1 MKKTVL
7 LLLMFT
13 ILLPSCSSD
22 DDTSSGPDVDAI
34 DDTNDDD
41 NTNVD
46 DNDDDGDQN
55 DNTTSR
61 AIRVVLPEGSTFDL
75 TTTTIMSFL
84 EEFSVDAEGNA
95 MANISEGERSLVI
108 LQDADENPIMMGQL
122 NSDQL
127 ELSIETTVETAL
139 YFGLGTIFLPEEVR
153 VQFDSGIRDLPGVN
167 TLVTQAEDIFVA
179 NPANFLAST
188 QFATVMQSFIG
199 GLDSDR
205 DFIDIRPVIN
215 TDAQDVRSGLNIEPA
230 DGPVNTI
237 SVANAYRRRA
247 HAFIY
252 KVASTDE
259 NNVETILINDVAA
272 EEANFAS
279 DVIVGPAA
287 GVNGFISTIT
297 NALRGKGVE
306 TFRKVSDSRDLP
318 LEDNENSAT
327 YKVRVVGPALTA
339 AQLTDIEEDKLR
351 QLEFETLGYDFVL
364 PIFLSIVDQQGLLE
378 DLDET
383 NFEPFIRALMLFAS
397 TVDPINEALNQGDF
411 AKALQEFINA
421 AVDGS
426 AAGLFGD
433 LTEAFAENLK
443 IEAVDLPEEQAN
455 IIVERADNFLAILN
469 ITDLLLQLSDTA
481 RIVINI
487 TSSNL
492 LEEFEVTATRNRVRI
507 APEEASVGIN
517 EQRTFQAFV
526 SNASNLEQGQSIE
539 YEWSTTGNFGFLLD
553 DTGVFVDSFTTTQDQ
568 ARYIALE
575 FSGSDQNDE
584 VRVEAFLVQTGT
596 NPSRTRINEA
606 TALIN
611 TQPSGFVIAPP
622 TRIIGGD
629 DDIRLY
635 IEDRE
640 GNPLIRA
647 NSDFDYRVAWSTPG
661 VHGAFDGTQRDVSI
675 INEDDVIYSALD
687 EEVDTGQ
694 ETVTARI
701 FARRKGETGSF
712 TFLGDTEA
720 TITISNFEIVEY
732 DLEAEAWWYES
743 NLPPPPGRT
752 SAGFLFRNSFIIPR
766 EERAVS
772 YSIEI
777 FEFRNSF
784 GNTLRQLAGQTFT
797 WTNDSQPTRI
807 NVFDNSVDT
816 RRTGNSSGSDGD
828 FWIGTGF
835 GGGEGV
841 FERNLRNILNPLR
854 GVARARVTIT
864 LDGRL

>member
-1 MKKTVL
+1 
-7 LLLMFT
+7 
-13 ILLPSCSSD
+13 
-22 DDTSSGPDVDAI
+22 
-34 DDTNDDD
+34 
-41 NTNVD
+41 
-46 DNDDDGDQN
+46 
-55 DNTTSR
+55 
-61 AIRVVLPEGSTFDL
+61 
-75 TTTTIMSFL
+75 
-84 EEFSVDAEGNA
+84 
-95 MANISEGERSLVI
+95 
-108 LQDADENPIMMGQL
+108 
-122 NSDQL
+122 
-127 ELSIETTVETAL
+127 
-139 YFGLGTIFLPEEVR
+139 
-153 VQFDSGIRDLPGVN
+153 
-167 TLVTQAEDIFVA
+167 
-179 NPANFLAST
+179 
-188 QFATVMQSFIG
+188 
-199 GLDSDR
+199 
-205 DFIDIRPVIN
+205 
-215 TDAQDVRSGLNIEPA
+215 
-230 DGPVNTI
+230 
-237 SVANAYRRRA
+237 
-247 HAFIY
+247 
-252 KVASTDE
+252 
-259 NNVETILINDVAA
+259 
-272 EEANFAS
+272 
-279 DVIVGPAA
+279 
-287 GVNGFISTIT
+287 
-297 NALRGKGVE
+297 
-306 TFRKVSDSRDLP
+306 
-318 LEDNENSAT
+318 
-327 YKVRVVGPALTA
+327 
-339 AQLTDIEEDKLR
+339 
-351 QLEFETLGYDFVL
+351 
-364 PIFLSIVDQQGLLE
+364 
-378 DLDET
+378 
-383 NFEPFIRALMLFAS
+383 MLFAS

-507 APEEASVGIN
+507 APEEASIGIN

-539 YEWSTTGNFGFLLD
+539 YEWSTTGNFGSLLD

-712 TFLGDTEA
+712 TFLGDTSA
-720 TITISNFEIVEY
+720 TIIISNFEIVEY
-732 DLEAEAWWYES
+732 DLEAEAYFFEFI
-743 NLPPPPGRT
+743 NAVNNPI
-752 SAGFLFRNSFIIPR
+752 AGIRGGFIVPR

-777 FEFRNSF
+777 LEYVNANGVSSPRVGSV
-784 GNTLRQLAGQTFT
+784 FT
-797 WTNDSQPTRI
+797 W
-807 NVFDNSVDT
+807 DNEFEGSALITILGEDFNGLPQL
-816 RRTGNSSGSDGD
+816 RGNSSESNGD
-828 FWIGTGF
+828 FSVNLQGIGIGTSTA
-835 GGGEGV
+835 
-841 FERNLRNILNPLR
+841 NIFFDDNYANFMASR
-854 GVARARVTIT
+854 GRARVTIT